1 MSYLRDIIMYAVI
14 VSIPLGIYFAMP
26 VEHDPA
32 LGLWI
37 FTVVSFA
44 YLTLVFVFRYYPRGA
59 PRMDEESIRVDKSE
73 IAHFYDVIEKA
84 LKENPVAQREVEMK
98 LLEMVSMEL
107 SLRYEIPEKVIR
119 YSMSNEAFLSKY
131 LGEAGKIVADFFN
144 RRHELTLKIPRERF
158 LTEVEKVMEAMR

>member
-1 MSYLRDIIMYAVI
+1 MYAVM

-26 VEHDPA
+26 VEHDPVLA
-32 LGLWI
+32 TWI
-37 FTVVSFA
+37 FAVVSFA
-44 YLTLVFVFRYYPRGA
+44 YLSMVFVFRHYPREA
-59 PRMDEESIRVDKSE
+59 PRMNEEKIRVDKSE
-73 IAHFYDVIEKA
+73 IAHFYEIVEKA

-107 SLRYEIPEKVIR
+107 SLRYEIPERVIR
-119 YSMSNEAFLSKY
+119 YNMGNEAFLSKY
-131 LGEAGKIVADFFN
+131 LGEAGKTVADFFN